1 MSSPNFVRAV
11 ALLTVLSVVI
21 FTFVAMVRGRPLE
34 EATAVERID
43 AILVLAGG
51 VNERGEPLE
60 TVKRRLRLAAELH
73 GQALQ
78 SVFELHFQSS
88 LPCLLATSQLPDSS
102 GQ

>member
-11 ALLTVLSVVI
+11 ALLTVLSVLI

-51 VNERGEPLE
+51 VTDRGEPLE
-60 TVKRRLRLAAELH
+60 TVKRRLRLAALD
-73 GQALQ
+73 G
-78 SVFELHFQSS
+78 SCTRNRS
-88 LPCLLATSQLPDSS
+88 LGERPVC
-102 GQ
+102 